1 MATSNLQAELR
12 ELREQMNELKSVI
25 SREASRGSRKVRHRA
40 YDAMDGAA
48 ETASVVADYAR
59 EGAGAV
65 AGVVR
70 RHPGATSAG
79 LITLGILGGLV
90 GYLLAQS
97 NPPARD
103 SRWHWN

>member
-12 ELREQMNELKSVI
+12 ELREQMNDLKTVI
-25 SREASRGSRKVRHRA
+25 SRETSRGTSRIRHRA
-40 YDAMDGAA
+40 ADAMDGAA
-48 ETASVVADYAR
+48 GTASVVADYAR
-59 EGAGAV
+59 DGADAV

-90 GYLLAQS
+90 GYLLAHS
-97 NPPARD
+97 APPARD
-103 SRWHWN
+103 TRWRWN